1 VRGPN
6 GFQIVQLV
14 ETREAGQQTITEYNA
29 KGLLVRITPTLPAE
43 AARQKVEELH
53 AKLLAGEPFADVARA
68 SSDDTL
74 TRADGGDMGWFAIN
88 AWGSA
93 IGNQLQAMT
102 DGQLSQPFQS
112 EVGWHII
119 QRLGTREQD
128 VTEKNRRNQAREII
142 AQRKAEEEFERYLRQ
157 LRSEAYFDSRL
168 AAPAAAS

>member
-1 VRGPN
+1 M
-6 GFQIVQLV
+6 
-14 ETREAGQQTITEYNA
+14 
-29 KGLLVRITPTLPAE
+29 
-43 AARQKVEELH
+43 
-53 AKLLAGEPFADVARA
+53 ARA

-157 LRSEAYFDSRL
+157 LRSEAYCDSRL